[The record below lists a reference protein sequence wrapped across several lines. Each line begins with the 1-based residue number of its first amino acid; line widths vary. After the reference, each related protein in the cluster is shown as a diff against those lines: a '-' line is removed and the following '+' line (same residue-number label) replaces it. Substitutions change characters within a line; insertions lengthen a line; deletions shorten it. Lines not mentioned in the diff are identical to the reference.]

1 MSNWSADI
9 IKYNLVADL
18 GNNVSIHAV
27 LKGYSEENA
36 LETACYMPVVSLN
49 MGTKDEFMCNA
60 IMYLTTSG
68 EDISVK
74 EFRDI
79 IYKIRDGKLDCKI
92 EEYSK
97 V

>member
-9 IKYNLVADL
+9 KEYNLVTDL

-36 LETACYMPVVSLN
+36 LEAACYTPIVSLN
-49 MGTKDEFMCNA
+49 MGTKDEFICNA
-60 IMYLTTSG
+60 VKYLTTSG
-68 EDISVK
+68 EDISIK

-79 IYKIRDGKLDCKI
+79 IYKIRDRKMDYKI

-97 V
+97 A